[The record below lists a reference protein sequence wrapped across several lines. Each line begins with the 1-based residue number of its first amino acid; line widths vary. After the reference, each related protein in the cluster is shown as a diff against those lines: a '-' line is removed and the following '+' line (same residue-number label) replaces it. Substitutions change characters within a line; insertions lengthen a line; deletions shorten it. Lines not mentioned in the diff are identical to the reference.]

1 MPIKRD
7 SPADVITMSV
17 VRNFVTADSVS
28 VNRRKRVTTAT
39 NIVHYSLLAKKL
51 HKNIWGLDI
60 MDPVD
65 PTVEPVEDASHAPA
79 PAEEPQVL
87 LTDIPVTNDNVALN
101 LMVAFLDAAQKRGAF
116 SINESAKIWEC
127 IQRFI
132 QK

>member
-1 MPIKRD
+1 MPTKKD
-7 SPADVITMSV
+7 SPADAITMYV
-17 VRNFVTADSVS
+17 ARYVGTAGS
-28 VNRRKRVTTAT
+28 VNVNHSKKTTTAT
-39 NIVHYSLLAKKL
+39 NIVRYSLLAKKP
-51 HKNIWGLDI
+51 HKNIWGLGI

-65 PTVEPVEDASHAPA
+65 PTVEPIDDSTA

-101 LMVAFLDAAQKRGAF
+101 IMVAFLDAAQKRGAF

>member
-1 MPIKRD
+1 
-7 SPADVITMSV
+7 
-17 VRNFVTADSVS
+17 
-28 VNRRKRVTTAT
+28 
-39 NIVHYSLLAKKL
+39 
-51 HKNIWGLDI
+51 

-65 PTVEPVEDASHAPA
+65 PTVAEPTPEPVE
-79 PAEEPQVL
+79 EPQAL

>member
-1 MPIKRD
+1 
-7 SPADVITMSV
+7 
-17 VRNFVTADSVS
+17 
-28 VNRRKRVTTAT
+28 
-39 NIVHYSLLAKKL
+39 
-51 HKNIWGLDI
+51 

-65 PTVEPVEDASHAPA
+65 PTVEPVEPA
-79 PAEEPQVL
+79 PAEEPQAL